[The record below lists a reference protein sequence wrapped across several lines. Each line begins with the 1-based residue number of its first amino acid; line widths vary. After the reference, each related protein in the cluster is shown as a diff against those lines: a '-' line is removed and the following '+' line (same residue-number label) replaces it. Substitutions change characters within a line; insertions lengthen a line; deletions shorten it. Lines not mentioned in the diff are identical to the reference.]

1 VLNNLFERRGSS
13 AFQNL
18 FAAGALT
25 DRPALSG
32 VHVDQ
37 ETALRL
43 SAVYASVRLIS
54 DTLSTLPIDQFIR
67 QDGQRVPF
75 RPRERWVEEPSLVLP
90 RTTFWQQVM
99 MSLLMDGNAFV
110 HIGRNGA
117 GRVVDLQ
124 VLNPTHVQVL
134 PQRRGY
140 QVVGHDTLP
149 VGEVLHVTEMLLPGK
164 DRGTSRIEQ
173 AKESLGL
180 GLALQ
185 EYASTFF
192 GNGAFPGVVLEIPGE
207 PTLEQR
213 TEIQATWENQHRG
226 TRRAHKPAI
235 LMNGAKATAL
245 TVNPSESQ
253 LLDQRRY
260 AVEEVCRL
268 FRIPPFML
276 GVTSAGAMSYNS
288 VEQQMLFYS
297 EHTIRP
303 YAEMLESAFG
313 RLLTD
318 DRSFIKFNI
327 DALVRADLNT
337 RTEAYSKAL
346 LAGYMSV
353 NDVRALEDMR
363 SVEDGDQFRVP
374 LQNIPL
380 TDAGVVSTQQKARA
394 AQSLV
399 IAGYTPQSVAALLDL
414 PLEHTGLASVQ
425 LQPEEK
431 DDLGS
436 VEAG

>member
-1 VLNNLFERRGSS
+1 MLNNLFERRSGS

-25 DRPALSG
+25 DRPSLTG
-32 VHVDQ
+32 VRVDQ
-37 ETALRL
+37 ESALRL
-43 SAVYASVRLIS
+43 SAVYAAVRLIA
-54 DTLSTLPIDQFIR
+54 DTIGTLPLDQFIR
-67 QDGQRVPF
+67 RDGQRLPF
-75 RPRERWVEEPSLVLP
+75 RPRDRWVDEPSLTLP

-99 MSLLMDGNAFV
+99 MSLLLDGNAFV
-110 HIGRNGA
+110 HIGRSATGA
-117 GRVVDLQ
+117 IADLQ

-134 PQRRGY
+134 KDRQGY
-140 QVVGHDTLP
+140 QVVGHGTLP
-149 VGEVLHVTEMLLPGK
+149 IGEMLHVTEMLLPGK

-213 TEIQATWENQHRG
+213 QEIQTTWENQHRG
-226 TRRAHKPAI
+226 TRRAHRPAI

-245 TVNPSESQ
+245 TTNPSDSQ
-253 LLDQRRY
+253 LLEQRAY

-268 FRIPPFML
+268 FRVPPFML
-276 GVTSAGAMSYNS
+276 GVTAPGAVSYNS
-288 VEQQMLFYS
+288 VEQQMLFYA

-303 YAEMLESAFG
+303 YAEMLESAFH
-313 RLLTD
+313 RLLVND
-318 DRSFIKFNI
+318 SSFIKFNLN
-327 DALVRADLNT
+327 ALVRADLTT

-363 SVEDGDQFRVP
+363 DVQDGDQYRVP

-380 TDAGVVSTQQKARA
+380 TDADAVSAQQKAKA

-399 IAGYTPQSVAALLDL
+399 IAGYTPQSIAQFLDL

-431 DDLGS
+431 DDGEA
-436 VEAG
+436 EAG

>member
-1 VLNNLFERRGSS
+1 
-13 AFQNL
+13 
-18 FAAGALT
+18 
-25 DRPALSG
+25 
-32 VHVDQ
+32 
-37 ETALRL
+37 
-43 SAVYASVRLIS
+43 
-54 DTLSTLPIDQFIR
+54 
-67 QDGQRVPF
+67 
-75 RPRERWVEEPSLVLP
+75 
-90 RTTFWQQVM
+90 
-99 MSLLMDGNAFV
+99 
-110 HIGRNGA
+110 
-117 GRVVDLQ
+117 
-124 VLNPTHVQVL
+124 
-134 PQRRGY
+134 
-140 QVVGHDTLP
+140 
-149 VGEVLHVTEMLLPGK
+149 
-164 DRGTSRIEQ
+164 
-173 AKESLGL
+173 
-180 GLALQ
+180 
-185 EYASTFF
+185 
-192 GNGAFPGVVLEIPGE
+192 
-207 PTLEQR
+207 
-213 TEIQATWENQHRG
+213 
-226 TRRAHKPAI
+226 
-235 LMNGAKATAL
+235 
-245 TVNPSESQ
+245 
-253 LLDQRRY
+253 
-260 AVEEVCRL
+260 
-268 FRIPPFML
+268 ML

-313 RLLTD
+313 RLLTN

-399 IAGYTPQSVAALLDL
+399 IAGYTPQSVAVLLDL

-431 DDLGS
+431 DEDGS

>member
-1 VLNNLFERRGSS
+1 MLSNLFERRST

-25 DRPALSG
+25 DRPSLAG
-32 VHVDQ
+32 VRLDQ
-37 ETALRL
+37 DTALRL
-43 SAVYASVRLIS
+43 SAVYASVRLIA
-54 DTLSTLPIDQFIR
+54 DTIATLPLDQFIR
-67 QDGQRVPF
+67 VDGERRPF
-75 RPRERWVEEPSLVLP
+75 RPREGWVSEPSLTLP

-99 MSLLMDGNAFV
+99 MSLLLDGNAFV
-110 HIGRNGA
+110 HIGRDGA
-117 GRVVDLQ
+117 GRIVDLQ

-134 PQRRGY
+134 PHRQGF
-140 QVVGHDTLP
+140 QVVGHGTLP
-149 VGEVLHVTEMLLPGK
+149 VAEVLHVTEMLLPGQ
-164 DRGTSRIEQ
+164 DRGVSRIEQ

-213 TEIQATWENQHRG
+213 QEIQATWENQHRG
-226 TRRAHKPAI
+226 PRRAHRPAI

-245 TVNPSESQ
+245 SANPSESQ
-253 LLDQRRY
+253 LLEQRRY
-260 AVEEVCRL
+260 AVEECARL

-276 GVTSAGAMSYNS
+276 GVTTAGSVSYAS
-288 VEQQMLFYS
+288 VEQQMLFYA
-297 EHTIRP
+297 EHTVRP
-303 YAEMLESAFG
+303 YAEMLESAFH

-318 DRSFIKFNI
+318 DRSFIKFNLN
-327 DALVRADLNT
+327 ALVRADLTT

-363 SVEDGDQFRVP
+363 DVEDGDQHRVP

-380 TDAGVVSTQQKARA
+380 TDADVVSAQQKARA
-394 AQSLV
+394 AQALV
-399 IAGYTPQSVAALLDL
+399 IAGFTPQSIAAFLDL

-425 LQPEEK
+425 LQPEET
-431 DDLGS
+431 DEDGE

>member
-1 VLNNLFERRGSS
+1 VLGNLFERRSS

-25 DRPALSG
+25 DRPALTG
-32 VHVDQ
+32 VRVDQ

-43 SAVYASVRLIS
+43 SAVYASVRLVA
-54 DTLSTLPIDQFIR
+54 DTLATLPLDQFIR
-67 QDGQRVPF
+67 LDGQRVPF
-75 RPRERWVEEPSLVLP
+75 RPRERWVSEPSLTLP

-110 HIGRNGA
+110 HIGRDGA
-117 GRVVDLQ
+117 GRIVDLQ

-134 PQRRGY
+134 ANRQGY
-140 QVVGHDTLP
+140 QVVGHGTLP
-149 VGEVLHVTEMLLPGK
+149 VSEVLHVTEMLLPGK

-213 TEIQATWENQHRG
+213 QEIQATWENQHRG
-226 TRRAHKPAI
+226 TRRAHKPAV

-245 TVNPSESQ
+245 TVNPSDSQ

-276 GVTSAGAMSYNS
+276 GVTEGGMSFAS
-288 VEQQMLFYS
+288 VEQQMLFYA
-297 EHTIRP
+297 EHTVRP
-303 YAEMLESAFG
+303 YAEMLESAFR
-313 RLLTD
+313 RLLTN
-318 DRSFIKFNI
+318 DRSFIKFNLN
-327 DALVRADLNT
+327 ALVRADLNT

-353 NDVRALEDMR
+353 NDVRTLEDMR
-363 SVEDGDQFRVP
+363 EVQDGDQYRVP
-374 LQNIPL
+374 LQNVPL

-394 AQSLV
+394 AQALV

-414 PLEHTGLASVQ
+414 PLDHTGLASVQ
-425 LQPEEK
+425 LQPEE
-431 DDLGS
+431 DD
-436 VEAG
+436 

>member
-1 VLNNLFERRGSS
+1 MLGNLLERRSS
-13 AFQNL
+13 AFQTL

-25 DRPALSG
+25 DRPSLTG
-32 VHVDQ
+32 VRVTED
-37 ETALRL
+37 TALRL

-54 DTLSTLPIDQFIR
+54 DTIATLPLDQYFR
-67 QDGQRVPF
+67 ADGERIPF
-75 RPRERWVEEPSLVLP
+75 RPREQWVSEPSMTLP

-99 MSLLMDGNAFV
+99 MSLLLDGNAFV
-110 HIGRNGA
+110 HIGRDGA
-117 GRVVDLQ
+117 SRIVDLQ
-124 VLNPTHVQVL
+124 VLNPTKVQVVD
-134 PQRRGY
+134 GGFD
-140 QVVGHDTLP
+140 VEGVGFKQP
-149 VGEVLHVTEMLLPGK
+149 FEMLHVTEMLLPGAK
-164 DRGTSRIEQ
+164 RGTSRIEQ

-192 GNGAFPGVVLEIPGE
+192 GNGAFPGVVIEIPGE

-213 TEIQATWENQHRG
+213 QEIQATWENAHRG
-226 TRRAHKPAI
+226 TRRAHKPVVM
-235 LMNGAKATAL
+235 MNGAKVEPV
-245 TVNPSESQ
+245 TVNPSDSQ
-253 LLDQRRY
+253 LLEQRRY

-276 GVTSAGAMSYNS
+276 GVTTAGSMSFAS
-288 VEQQMLFYS
+288 VEQQMLFYA
-297 EHTIRP
+297 EHTVRP
-303 YAEMLESAFG
+303 YAEMLEAAFS
-313 RLLTD
+313 RLLTNES
-318 DRSFIKFNI
+318 SFIRFNLN
-327 DALVRADLNT
+327 ALVRADLNT

-363 SVEDGDQFRVP
+363 DVEDGDQYRVP

-380 TDAGVVSTQQKARA
+380 TDADVISAQQKSRA
-394 AQSLV
+394 AASL
-399 IAGYTPQSVAALLDL
+399 ITAGYTPQSVAEFLNL

-431 DDLGS
+431 GDPQGL
-436 VEAG
+436 VEAD

>member
-1 VLNNLFERRGSS
+1 MLNNLFERRST

-32 VHVDQ
+32 VRVDQ
-37 ETALRL
+37 DTALRL
-43 SAVYASVRLIS
+43 SAVYSAVRLIA
-54 DTLSTLPIDQFIR
+54 DTIATLPVDQFFR
-67 QDGQRVPF
+67 ADGQRVPF
-75 RPRERWVEEPSLVLP
+75 RPRDRWVEQPSLTMP

-99 MSLLMDGNAFV
+99 MSLLLDGNAFV

-117 GRVVDLQ
+117 GAIVDLQ
-124 VLNPTHVQVL
+124 VLNPTNVHVLENRQ
-134 PQRRGY
+134 GY
-140 QVVGHDTLP
+140 QVVDFGTLP
-149 VGEVLHVTEMLLPGK
+149 VGEVLHVTDMLLPGH

-213 TEIQATWENQHRG
+213 QEIQATWENQHRG
-226 TRRAHKPAI
+226 TRRAHRPAI

-245 TVNPSESQ
+245 SLNPSETQ

-260 AVEEVCRL
+260 AVEEVARL
-268 FRIPPFML
+268 FRVPPFML
-276 GVTSAGAMSYNS
+276 GVTTEGTVSYAS
-288 VEQQMLFYS
+288 VEQQMLFYA
-297 EHTIRP
+297 EHTVRP
-303 YAEMLESAFG
+303 YAEMLEAAFG
-313 RLLTD
+313 RLLLNE
-318 DRSFIKFNI
+318 RSFIKFNLN
-327 DALVRADLNT
+327 ALVRADLNT

-363 SVEDGDQFRVP
+363 DVEAGDQYRVP
-374 LQNIPL
+374 LQNVPV
-380 TDAGVVSTQQKARA
+380 TDADVVSAQQKARA
-394 AQSLV
+394 AQSL
-399 IAGYTPQSVAALLDL
+399 ITAGYTPQSVAQFLDL

-431 DDLGS
+431 DPEETG
-436 VEAG
+436 EAG